1 MSTHHFER
9 SSLQQP
15 TGSTRTH
22 TLFHATR
29 HQSHRPSDRDNLL
42 CLHHAFNA
50 QTRVKHEFF
59 ITRARPADGKASQS
73 PHDDGEN
80 RKEQRAQRIRPRA
93 TAGMVPTAHIW
104 YASRAG
110 SECLRRLL
118 PVICVIISASAQPPF
133 RSRHTHTHTH
143 TYTRRAAG
151 QYALIFLN
159 HAWLLWYRSVAFPA
173 SSPQR
178 RQCSGVCP
186 AHHESPSL
194 SLFVS
199 LFFCCGS
206 FGQQDNTST
215 L

>member
-1 MSTHHFER
+1 MVCFSGRVGVFTTALTCDLRHH
-9 SSLQQP
+9 Q
-15 TGSTRTH
+15 
-22 TLFHATR
+22 
-29 HQSHRPSDRDNLL
+29 
-42 CLHHAFNA
+42 
-50 QTRVKHEFF
+50 
-59 ITRARPADGKASQS
+59 
-73 PHDDGEN
+73 
-80 RKEQRAQRIRPRA
+80 RKR
-93 TAGMVPTAHIW
+93 
-104 YASRAG
+104 
-110 SECLRRLL
+110 
-118 PVICVIISASAQPPF
+118 SASLSLP
-133 RSRHTHTHTH
+133 SHTHTHTH

-206 FGQQDNTST
+206 FGQQDNTSITAAHSAWYIIILKKDTIQKQPSDVHNT
-215 L
+215 LQQSSLAR